1 MNTEKF
7 FFHTSTVKTIENYP
21 YGFKL
26 RTTKKDSVEFKP
38 GSGFRYVEQTI
49 NPKTGRENKP
59 KKSTYNTIGLLFED
73 PSTGYISFYAINPNS
88 AESVLDACLFLSDH
102 YNLFTQ
108 DQIKDIAKTLYNIV
122 LADFQACV
130 VYCGADPE
138 KLKRFYVDP
147 LSVLKSIFSSG
158 ENDFHK
164 FLVNMEGIEN
174 LKIKD
179 FNPFKVTQ
187 YTTI

>member
-1 MNTEKF
+1 MNTTKF
-7 FFHTSTVKTIENYP
+7 FFPTSTVKTIENYP

-73 PSTGYISFYAINPNS
+73 ATNGHISFYAINPNS
-88 AESVLDACLFLSDH
+88 AESVTTACLFLSDH
-102 YNLFTQ
+102 YNLFTP
-108 DQIKDIAKTLYNIV
+108 DQIKDISKSLYNIV

-130 VYCGADPE
+130 IYCGCDPE
-138 KLKRFYVDP
+138 KLKPFYVDP

-164 FLVNMEGIEN
+164 FSIDLEGIES